1 MVGFSGGLDSS
12 VLLHALAALPAARAR
27 GLRAIHVHHG
37 LHPDADRW
45 AEHCRQVCA
54 GLGLMLHITLV
65 SVDLDQ
71 GIGLGAAARTAR
83 YPGFRTQPAETEVP
97 PPARHPVS
105 PAPPT
110 SKATST
116 G

>member
-54 GLGLMLHITLV
+54 GLGLMLHITRV
-65 SVDLDQ
+65 SVDLDP
-71 GIGLGAAARTAR
+71 GIGHEAAAR
-83 YPGFRTQPAETEVP
+83 
-97 PPARHPVS
+97 PARHTAFARTSVVEGTGVS
-105 PAPPT
+105 VRLRCGGWRVNQKKKKRT
-110 SKATST
+110 
-116 G
+116 